1 MTSCSAGRM
10 MGLYVRR
17 RYTFVTKASFTDAEK
32 KDNTGKSKSRNTALS
47 YMWVRLLEHGDEAIW
62 RYG

>member
-1 MTSCSAGRM
+1 

-17 RYTFVTKASFTDAEK
+17 RYTFVTKTSFTDAEK

-47 YMWVRLLEHGDEAIW
+47 YMWVRSWNMEMKL
-62 RYG
+62 YGGMIDGTL

>member
-1 MTSCSAGRM
+1 M

-17 RYTFVTKASFTDAEK
+17 RYTFVTKTSFTDAEK
-32 KDNTGKSKSRNTALS
+32 KDNTGKSKSWNTALS